1 MTAPPLPR
9 MLESLRNALSPALRP
24 YLQAGRN
31 GHPMLRSP
39 WVFMIPMLDPELA
52 NEIYAQ
58 KAPRISAAVARRDW
72 AYAIQEIERPYQ
84 VEVVQA
90 WWLNLDLSD
99 AELRSLLADVL
110 PRFEFPQNVQEEVLE
125 LLQAAGFVSDA
136 DGDEDDESDDQA
148 GAHRGRPEA
157 ARADGAEDRDE
168 DVIRR
173 SVLGL
178 ADESL
183 MTIYRGASDPRH
195 VGMAWTRDREV
206 ACWFA
211 RRFGIGEP
219 TLFTGQVAVNN
230 VLAAFDYESTIL
242 VDPDFVEDIQR
253 EAV

>member
-9 MLESLRNALSPALRP
+9 TLESLRNALSPALRP
-24 YLQAGRN
+24 YLEAGRN

-39 WVFMIPMLDPELA
+39 WVFMIPMLDPEPA

-72 AYAIQEIERPYQ
+72 TYAIHEIERPYQ

-90 WWLNLDLSD
+90 WWLNLELSD
-99 AELRSLLADVL
+99 AELRSLLAHVL
-110 PRFEFPQNVQEEVLE
+110 PRFEFPHNLQEEVLE

-136 DGDEDDESDDQA
+136 DRDADDESGDQA
-148 GAHRGRPEA
+148 GAHRRHPDA
-157 ARADGAEDRDE
+157 ACAEDRDE
-168 DVIRR
+168 DAIRR

-183 MTIYRGASDPRH
+183 MTIYRGVSDPRH
-195 VGMAWTRDREV
+195 VGMAWTRNPEV

-219 TLFTGQVAVNN
+219 TLFTGQVAVNS
-230 VLAAFDYESTIL
+230 VLAAFDDESTIL